1 LTARL
6 NTEEKKPGFFYG
18 WVVVFAC
25 FLATLTLGETFW
37 CFNVFFEP
45 LEDEFAWSRAVTGS
59 AYTCFLI
66 GHAIS
71 LIIGG
76 RLGDRFSPRPIL
88 LATAVIAGTAIAL
101 CSQTHSVN
109 QLRLFLFIAGLG
121 AGPMWSVSTSTIV
134 RWFSGHKRA
143 SLALAVTTT
152 GVGVGAI
159 IFAPLIRYFI
169 STYGWRDAFL
179 YVGIIMSVIVLASAL
194 LVRPAPQTRAGPD
207 SPPGA
212 KATDSAPAHRRRPR
226 RAVIAPFLTVTFII
240 TVAIFSFQAVNV
252 HLAIHATDVGISSTA
267 AAFAV
272 GLMGGFSI
280 PGRLISSFIS
290 NAVGWRRTLA
300 LAVFGM
306 ALSLPWLLLLDA
318 AWMLYVFAFCYGV
331 CHGIRVPAQIG
342 ILAQAFGVSSLGQL
356 VGISTAVGQLFGAT
370 APYAMG
376 FIYDR
381 TGSYSTGFYILI
393 AMLVATGILAFMI
406 KGRPKAAPEPT
417 DH

>member
-1 LTARL
+1 L
-6 NTEEKKPGFFYG
+6 NAEEKKPRFFYG

-45 LEDEFAWSRAVTGS
+45 LESNFGWSRAVTGS
-59 AYTCFLI
+59 AYTCFLV

-88 LATAVIAGTAIAL
+88 LATAVISGTAIAL
-101 CSQTHSVN
+101 CSQTNSIN
-109 QLRLFLFIAGLG
+109 ELRLLLFIAGLG
-121 AGPMWSVSTSTIV
+121 AGPMWSVSTSTV
-134 RWFSGHKRA
+134 MRWFSGHRRA
-143 SLALAVTTT
+143 SLALAITTT
-152 GVGVGAI
+152 GVGAGAI
-159 IFAPLIRYFI
+159 IFAPLINHFI
-169 STYGWRDAFL
+169 NAYGWRDAFL
-179 YVGIIMSVIVLASAL
+179 YVGIIMFVIVLASAL
-194 LVRPAPQTRAGPD
+194 LIKPAPQTRARAD
-207 SPPGA
+207 SPAGTDAIEPGMPRL
-212 KATDSAPAHRRRPR
+212 KPSR

-240 TVAIFSFQAVNV
+240 TVAIFSFQAVNA
-252 HLAIHATDVGISSTA
+252 HLAIHATDVGISSAA

-300 LAVFGM
+300 LAVLGM
-306 ALSLPWLLLLDA
+306 ALSLPWLLFLDA
-318 AWMLYVFAFCYGV
+318 AWMLYAFAFCYGV

-342 ILAQAFGVSSLGQL
+342 ILAQTFGLSSLGQL
-356 VGISTAVGQLFGAT
+356 VGISTAAGQLCGAA
-370 APYAMG
+370 APSAMG
-376 FIYDR
+376 FIYDQ
-381 TGSYSTGFYILI
+381 TASYSTGFYILM
-393 AMLVATGILAFMI
+393 AMLATTGIIAFML
-406 KGRPKAAPEPT
+406 KGPPTPAPEPA

>member
-1 LTARL
+1 M

-37 CFNVFFEP
+37 SLGVFFKP
-45 LEDEFAWSRAVTGS
+45 LESEFGWSRALTSS

-88 LATAVIAGTAIAL
+88 LATAVIAGAGIAL
-101 CSQTHSVN
+101 CSQAQSIN

-121 AGPMWSVSTSTIV
+121 AGPMWSVATTTV
-134 RWFSGHKRA
+134 MRWFSGHKRA
-143 SLALAVTTT
+143 RMALAIATT
-152 GVGVGAI
+152 GVGAGAI
-159 IFAPLIRYFI
+159 IFAPLINYFI
-169 STYGWRDAFL
+169 KAYGWRDAFL
-179 YVGIIMSVIVLASAL
+179 CVGIIMSAIVLVSAL
-194 LVRPAPQTRAGPD
+194 LIRPAPQPRTAPL
-207 SPPGA
+207 SPASPGA
-212 KATDSAPAHRRRPR
+212 ADPAPARRGPPS
-226 RAVIAPFLTVTFII
+226 RAMIATFLSITFII

-252 HLAIHATDVGISSTA
+252 HFAPHATDVGISDAVA
-267 AAFAV
+267 AAAL
-272 GLMGGFSI
+272 GLIGGFSI

-290 NAVGWRRTLA
+290 NAVGWRRALA
-300 LAVFGM
+300 LALLGM
-306 ALSLPWLLLLDA
+306 ALSLPWLLFLNA
-318 AWMLYVFAFCYGV
+318 AWMLYAFAFSYGI
-331 CHGIRVPAQIG
+331 CHGIRVPAQLG
-342 ILAQAFGVSSLGQL
+342 ILEQTFGLESLGQL
-356 VGISTAVGQLFGAT
+356 VGISTAIGQLCGAT

-381 TGSYSTGFYILI
+381 TDSYSTGFYILM
-393 AMLVATGILAFMI
+393 AMLVATGILAFML
-406 KGRPKAAPEPT
+406 KGQPKPAPEPA